1 MKIMD
6 IEAYNYKTEP
16 YKHQR
21 ETLERSAHKSLY
33 ALFLEMGLGKSKILL
48 DNAGFLFEE
57 GKISGLLIV
66 SPKGNLRNW
75 DVHEVSKHLPDH
87 IERNVLVWQPNH
99 TKQWLKA
106 YKEMVEQD
114 SDGVLNIFLVNVEA
128 FATTKACKFV
138 EDFMVTHDVMMAID
152 ESTTI
157 KNPKAKRTKHLI
169 KLAPLADYRRILT
182 GFPITKAPLDLY
194 SQCYF
199 LSPNLLG
206 FSSYY
211 AFSAR
216 YAITQAR
223 RMGAHSFQQI
233 VGFQRLEELQ
243 ESIKDFSIRKTKDQC
258 LDLPPKVYT
267 KRYVELTAEQKKAYG
282 TMKQKA
288 LMVLDNEVF
297 STMNVLTQIMRL
309 QQVVAGS
316 LRNESGETIVLKN
329 NRVQA
334 VLDLLEE
341 TSGKAVIFAVFQT
354 DIQELEKAIANKYG
368 EKSVASYYGKTPQD
382 ERQKIIDRFQDPESE
397 LRYFISNPQTGG
409 RGITLTEGSTMIFYS
424 NSYDLELRVQA
435 EDRIHRIG
443 QDKSCTYVDLV
454 SKDTVDEKILQNLL
468 SKVKISNEV
477 LGEVRNWFK

>member
-1 MKIMD
+1 MEIT
-6 IEAYNYKTEP
+6 NYEFKSEP
-16 YKHQR
+16 YQHQL
-21 ETLERSAHKSLY
+21 ETLQESYHRNLF

-48 DNAGFLFEE
+48 DNAGILFEE

-75 DVHEVSKHLPDH
+75 DVNEVNKHLPDR
-87 IERNVLVWQPNH
+87 IKRNVLVWQPNH
-99 TKQWLKA
+99 TQKWLHDFKT
-106 YKEMVEQD
+106 MVNEPSEGQ
-114 SDGVLNIFLVNVEA
+114 LNIFLVNVEA
-128 FATTKACKFV
+128 FATVKACKFV
-138 EDFMVTHDVMMAID
+138 EEFMVTHDVMMAVD

-206 FSSYY
+206 FSSFY
-211 AFSAR
+211 AFQAR
-216 YAITQAR
+216 YAITERKQ
-223 RMGAHSFQQI
+223 MGRHAFQQI
-233 VGFQRLEELQ
+233 VGFQKLEELQ
-243 ESIKDFSIRKTKDQC
+243 QSIKDFSIRKIKDEC
-258 LDLPPKVYT
+258 LDLPEKVYV
-267 KRYVELTAEQKKAYG
+267 RRHIELTPEQQSVYR
-282 TMKQKA
+282 TMKREA
-288 LMVLDNEVF
+288 LMVLGEELF
-297 STMNVLTQIMRL
+297 STMNVLTQLMRL

-316 LRNESGETIVLKN
+316 LRSPETGETIILKN

-341 TSGKAVIFAVFQT
+341 TSGKVVIFAVFQT
-354 DIQELEKAIANKYG
+354 DIQELERAIT
-368 EKSVASYYGKTPQD
+368 EKFGQGSVSSYYGKTPQD
-382 ERQKIIDRFQDPESE
+382 ERQNIIEKFQDPDSE
-397 LRYFISNPQTGG
+397 LRYFVSNPQTGG
-409 RGITLTEGSTMIFYS
+409 RGITLTEASTMIFYS

-443 QDKSCTYVDLV
+443 QERSCTYVDLV
-454 SKDTVDEKILQNLL
+454 SQGTVDEQILKNLL

-477 LGEVRNWFK
+477 LGEVRRWFQ

>member
-16 YKHQR
+16 YDHQR
-21 ETLERSAHKSLY
+21 ETLAKSAHKSLY

-48 DNAGFLFEE
+48 DNAGLLFEQ
-57 GKISGLLIV
+57 GKITGLLIV

-75 DVHEVSKHLPDH
+75 DVHEVNKHLPDH
-87 IERNVLVWQPNH
+87 IQRNVLVWQPNH
-99 TKQWLKA
+99 TKQWLSD
-106 YKEMVEQD
+106 YKEMVEGD
-114 SDGVLNIFLVNVEA
+114 SDGILNIFLVNVEA
-128 FATTKACKFV
+128 FATVKACKFV
-138 EDFMVTHDVMMAID
+138 EDFMVVHDVMMAID

-223 RMGAHSFQQI
+223 RMGSHSFQQI

-267 KRYVELTAEQKKAYG
+267 KRYVELTDEQKKAYG

-288 LMVLDNEVF
+288 LMVLENEVF

-316 LRNESGETIVLKN
+316 LRNENGETIVLRN
-329 NRVQA
+329 NRVRT

-341 TSGKAVIFAVFQT
+341 TSDKAVIFAVFQT
-354 DIQELEKAIANKYG
+354 DIQQLEKAIAEKFG
-368 EKSVASYYGKTPQD
+368 EGSVASYYGKTPQD
-382 ERQKIIDRFQDPESE
+382 ERQRIIDRFQDPESE

-409 RGITLTEGSTMIFYS
+409 RGITLTEAGTMIFYS

-443 QDKSCTYVDLV
+443 QDKSCTYIDLV
-454 SKDTVDEKILQNLL
+454 SENTVDEKILQNLL

-477 LGEVRNWFK
+477 LGEIRNWFK

>member
-6 IEAYNYKTEP
+6 IETYNYKTEP

-21 ETLERSAHKSLY
+21 ETLAKSAHKNLY

-48 DNAGFLFEE
+48 DNAAILFDQE
-57 GKISGLLIV
+57 KISGLLIV

-75 DVHEVSKHLPDH
+75 DVHEVNKHLPDH
-87 IERNVLVWQPNH
+87 IQRNVLVWQPNH
-99 TKQWLKA
+99 TKQWLKD
-106 YKEMVEQD
+106 YKEMVEGD
-114 SDGVLNIFLVNVEA
+114 SDGILNIFLVNVEA
-128 FATTKACKFV
+128 FATVKACKFV
-138 EDFMVTHDVMMAID
+138 EEFLVTHDAMMAID

-223 RMGAHSFQQI
+223 RMGSHSFQQVI
-233 VGFQRLEELQ
+233 GFQRLEELQ

-258 LDLPPKVYT
+258 LDLPAKVYT
-267 KRYVELTAEQKKAYG
+267 KRLVELTDEQKKAYA

-288 LMVLDNEVF
+288 LMVLENEVF
-297 STMNVLTQIMRL
+297 TTVNVLTQIMRL
-309 QQVVAGS
+309 QQIVAGS
-316 LRNESGETIVLKN
+316 LRNEDGETIVLKN
-329 NRVQA
+329 NRVRT

-341 TSGKAVIFAVFQT
+341 TSGKVVIFAMFQT
-354 DIQELEKAIANKYG
+354 DIQQLEKAIADKFG
-368 EKSVASYYGKTPQD
+368 ENSVASYYGKTPQD
-382 ERQKIIDRFQDPESE
+382 ERQRIIDKFQDSESE

-409 RGITLTEGSTMIFYS
+409 RGITLTEASTMIFYS

-443 QDKSCTYVDLV
+443 QEKSCTYIDLV
-454 SKDTVDEKILQNLL
+454 SENTVDEKILQNLL
-468 SKVKISNEV
+468 SKVKISNEI
-477 LGEVRNWFK
+477 LGEIRNWFN

>member
-1 MKIMD
+1 MEIT
-6 IEAYNYKTEP
+6 NYEFKSEP
-16 YKHQR
+16 YQHQL
-21 ETLERSAHKSLY
+21 ETLQESYHRNLF

-48 DNAGFLFEE
+48 DNAGILFEE

-75 DVHEVSKHLPDH
+75 DVNEVNKHLPDR
-87 IERNVLVWQPNH
+87 IKRNVLVWQPNH
-99 TKQWLKA
+99 TQKWLHDFKT
-106 YKEMVEQD
+106 MVNEPSEGQ
-114 SDGVLNIFLVNVEA
+114 LNIFLVNVEA
-128 FATTKACKFV
+128 FATVKACKFV
-138 EDFMVTHDVMMAID
+138 EEFMVTHDVMMAVD

-206 FSSYY
+206 FSSFY
-211 AFSAR
+211 AFQAR
-216 YAITQAR
+216 YAITERKQ
-223 RMGAHSFQQI
+223 MGRHAFQQI
-233 VGFQRLEELQ
+233 VGFQKLEELQ
-243 ESIKDFSIRKTKDQC
+243 QSIKDFSIRKIKDEC
-258 LDLPPKVYT
+258 LDLPEKVYV
-267 KRYVELTAEQKKAYG
+267 RRHIELTPEQQSVYR
-282 TMKQKA
+282 TMKREA
-288 LMVLDNEVF
+288 LMVLGEELF
-297 STMNVLTQIMRL
+297 STMNVLTQLMRL

-316 LRNESGETIVLKN
+316 LRSPETGETIILKN

-341 TSGKAVIFAVFQT
+341 TSGKVVIFAVFQT
-354 DIQELEKAIANKYG
+354 DIQELERAIT
-368 EKSVASYYGKTPQD
+368 EKFGQGSVASYYGKTPQD
-382 ERQKIIDRFQDPESE
+382 ERQNIIEKFQDPDSE
-397 LRYFISNPQTGG
+397 LRYFVSNPQTGG
-409 RGITLTEGSTMIFYS
+409 RGITLTEASTMIFYS

-443 QDKSCTYVDLV
+443 QERSCTYVDLV
-454 SKDTVDEKILQNLL
+454 SQGTVDEQILKNLL

-477 LGEVRNWFK
+477 LGEVRRWFQ

>member
-1 MKIMD
+1 MKLN
-6 IEAYNYKTEP
+6 NYEFKSEP
-16 YKHQR
+16 YQHQLD
-21 ETLERSAHKSLY
+21 TLKSSSHRNLF

-48 DNAGFLFEE
+48 DNAGMLFEE

-66 SPKGNLRNW
+66 SPKGNLSNW
-75 DVHEVSKHLPDH
+75 DVHEISKHLPER
-87 IERNVLVWQPNH
+87 IERNVVVWQPNH
-99 TKQWLKA
+99 TQKWAYEFEKMVKQDNNGA
-106 YKEMVEQD
+106 
-114 SDGVLNIFLVNVEA
+114 LNILLVNVEA
-128 FATTKACKFV
+128 FATVKACKFV
-138 EDFMVTHDVMMAID
+138 EEFLVTHDAMMAID

-206 FSSYY
+206 FSSFY
-211 AFSAR
+211 AFQAR
-216 YAITQAR
+216 YAITHNKH
-223 RMGAHSFQQI
+223 MGRHSFQQI
-233 VGFQRLEELQ
+233 VGFQKLEELQ
-243 ESIKDFSIRKTKDQC
+243 ESIKDFSIRKIKDEC

-267 KRYVELTAEQKKAYG
+267 RRLVELTDEQQKAYG
-282 TMKQKA
+282 TMKREA
-288 LMVLDNEVF
+288 LMVLNDELF
-297 STMNVLTQIMRL
+297 STMNMLTQLMRL

-316 LRNESGETIVLKN
+316 LRNEEGETIVLKN

-341 TSGKAVIFAVFQT
+341 TSGKVVIFAVFRT
-354 DIQELEKAIANKYG
+354 DIEELEKAIANKFG
-368 EKSVASYYGKTPQD
+368 TGSVASYYGKTPQD
-382 ERQKIIDRFQDPESE
+382 ERQKIIDKFQEPESE
-397 LRYFISNPQTGG
+397 LRYFVSNPQTGG
-409 RGITLTEGSTMIFYS
+409 RGITLTGASTMIFYS

-443 QDKSCTYVDLV
+443 QEHSCTYVDLV
-454 SKDTVDEKILQNLL
+454 SEGTVDEQILKNLL

-477 LGEVRNWFK
+477 LGEVRNWFE

>member
-1 MKIMD
+1 MD
-6 IEAYNYKTEP
+6 IETYNYKTEP

-21 ETLERSAHKSLY
+21 ETLAKSAHKNLY

-48 DNAGFLFEE
+48 DNAAILFDQE
-57 GKISGLLIV
+57 KISGLLIV

-75 DVHEVSKHLPDH
+75 DVHEVNKHLPDH
-87 IERNVLVWQPNH
+87 IQRNVLVWQPNH
-99 TKQWLKA
+99 TKQWLKD
-106 YKEMVEQD
+106 YKEMVEGD
-114 SDGVLNIFLVNVEA
+114 SDGILNIFLVNVEA
-128 FATTKACKFV
+128 FATVKACKFV
-138 EDFMVTHDVMMAID
+138 EEFLVTHDAMMAID

-223 RMGAHSFQQI
+223 RMGSHSSQQVI
-233 VGFQRLEELQ
+233 GFQRLEELQ

-258 LDLPPKVYT
+258 LDLPAKVYT
-267 KRYVELTAEQKKAYG
+267 KRLVELTDEQKKAYA

-288 LMVLDNEVF
+288 LMVLENEVF
-297 STMNVLTQIMRL
+297 TTVNVLTQIMRL
-309 QQVVAGS
+309 QQIVAGS
-316 LRNESGETIVLKN
+316 LRNEDGETIVLKN
-329 NRVQA
+329 NRVRT

-341 TSGKAVIFAVFQT
+341 TSGKVVIFAMFQT
-354 DIQELEKAIANKYG
+354 DIQQLEKAIADKFG
-368 EKSVASYYGKTPQD
+368 ENSVASYYGKTPQD
-382 ERQKIIDRFQDPESE
+382 ERQRIIDKFQDSESE

-409 RGITLTEGSTMIFYS
+409 RGITLTEASTMIFYS

-443 QDKSCTYVDLV
+443 QEKSCTYIDLV
-454 SKDTVDEKILQNLL
+454 SENTVDEKILQNLL
-468 SKVKISNEV
+468 SKVKISNEI
-477 LGEVRNWFK
+477 LGEIRNWFN

>member
-6 IEAYNYKTEP
+6 IETYNYKTDP

-21 ETLERSAHKSLY
+21 ETLAKSAHKNLY

-48 DNAGFLFEE
+48 DNAAILFDQE
-57 GKISGLLIV
+57 KISGLLIV

-75 DVHEVSKHLPDH
+75 DVHEVNKHLPDH
-87 IERNVLVWQPNH
+87 IQRNVLVWQPNH
-99 TKQWLKA
+99 TKQWLKD
-106 YKEMVEQD
+106 YKEMVEGD
-114 SDGVLNIFLVNVEA
+114 SDGILNIFLVNVEA
-128 FATTKACKFV
+128 FATVKACKFV
-138 EDFMVTHDVMMAID
+138 EEFLVTHDAMMAID

-216 YAITQAR
+216 FAITQAR
-223 RMGAHSFQQI
+223 RMGSHSFQQI

-258 LDLPPKVYT
+258 LDLPAKVYT
-267 KRYVELTAEQKKAYG
+267 KRYVELTDEQKKAYG

-288 LMVLDNEVF
+288 LMVLENEVF

-316 LRNESGETIVLKN
+316 LRNEDGETIVLKN
-329 NRVQA
+329 NRIKT

-341 TSGKAVIFAVFQT
+341 TSGKVVIFAVFQT
-354 DIQELEKAIANKYG
+354 DIEQLQKAIADKFG
-368 EKSVASYYGKTPQD
+368 ERSVASYYGKTPQD

-409 RGITLTEGSTMIFYS
+409 RGITLTEASTMIFYS

-443 QDKSCTYVDLV
+443 QNKSCTYIDLV
-454 SKDTVDEKILQNLL
+454 SKNTVDERILQNLL

-477 LGEVRNWFK
+477 LGEIRNWFK

>member
-1 MKIMD
+1 MEIT
-6 IEAYNYKTEP
+6 NYEFKSEP
-16 YKHQR
+16 YQHQL
-21 ETLERSAHKSLY
+21 ETLQESYHRNLF

-48 DNAGFLFEE
+48 DNAGILFEE

-75 DVHEVSKHLPDH
+75 DINEVNKHLPDR

-99 TKQWLKA
+99 TQKWLHDFKT
-106 YKEMVEQD
+106 MVNEPSEGQ
-114 SDGVLNIFLVNVEA
+114 LNIFLVNVEA
-128 FATTKACKFV
+128 FATVKACKFV
-138 EDFMVTHDVMMAID
+138 EEFMVTHDVMMAVD

-206 FSSYY
+206 FSSFY
-211 AFSAR
+211 AFQAR
-216 YAITQAR
+216 YAITERKQ
-223 RMGAHSFQQI
+223 MGRHAFQQI
-233 VGFQRLEELQ
+233 VGFQKLEELQ
-243 ESIKDFSIRKTKDQC
+243 QSIKDFSIRKIKDEC
-258 LDLPPKVYT
+258 LDLPEKVYV
-267 KRYVELTAEQKKAYG
+267 RRHIELTPEQQSVYRS
-282 TMKQKA
+282 MKREA
-288 LMVLDNEVF
+288 LMVLGEELF
-297 STMNVLTQIMRL
+297 STMNVLTQLMRL

-316 LRNESGETIVLKN
+316 LRSPETGETIILKN

-341 TSGKAVIFAVFQT
+341 TSGKVVIFAVFQT
-354 DIQELEKAIANKYG
+354 DIQELERAIT
-368 EKSVASYYGKTPQD
+368 EKFGQGSVASYYGKTPQD
-382 ERQKIIDRFQDPESE
+382 ERQNIIEKFQDPDSE
-397 LRYFISNPQTGG
+397 LRYFVSNPQTGG
-409 RGITLTEGSTMIFYS
+409 RGITLTEASTMIFYS

-443 QDKSCTYVDLV
+443 QERSCTYVDLV
-454 SKDTVDEKILQNLL
+454 SQGTVDEQILKNLL

-477 LGEVRNWFK
+477 LGEVRRWFQ

>member
-1 MKIMD
+1 MD
-6 IEAYNYKTEP
+6 IEAYNFKTEP

-21 ETLERSAHKSLY
+21 ETLAKSAHKNLY

-48 DNAGFLFEE
+48 DNAAILFDQE
-57 GKISGLLIV
+57 KISGLLIV

-75 DVHEVSKHLPDH
+75 DVHEVNKHLPDH
-87 IERNVLVWQPNH
+87 IQRNVLVWQPNH
-99 TKQWLKA
+99 TKQWLKD
-106 YKEMVEQD
+106 YKEMVEGD
-114 SDGVLNIFLVNVEA
+114 SDGILNIFLVNVEA
-128 FATTKACKFV
+128 FATVKACKFV
-138 EDFMVTHDVMMAID
+138 EEFLVTHDAMMAID

-223 RMGAHSFQQI
+223 RMGSHSFQQI

-258 LDLPPKVYT
+258 LDLPAKVYT
-267 KRYVELTAEQKKAYG
+267 KRLVELTDEQKKAYA

-288 LMVLDNEVF
+288 LMVLENEVF
-297 STMNVLTQIMRL
+297 TTVNVLTQIMRL
-309 QQVVAGS
+309 QQIVAGS
-316 LRNESGETIVLKN
+316 LRNEDGETIVLKN
-329 NRVQA
+329 NRVRT

-341 TSGKAVIFAVFQT
+341 TSGKVVIFAMFQT
-354 DIQELEKAIANKYG
+354 DIQQLEKAIADKFG
-368 EKSVASYYGKTPQD
+368 ENSVASYYGKTPQD
-382 ERQKIIDRFQDPESE
+382 ERQRIIDKFQDSESE

-409 RGITLTEGSTMIFYS
+409 RGITLTEASTMIFYS

-443 QDKSCTYVDLV
+443 QEKSCTYIDLV
-454 SKDTVDEKILQNLL
+454 SENTVDEKILQNLL
-468 SKVKISNEV
+468 SKVKISNEI
-477 LGEVRNWFK
+477 LGEIRNWFN

>member
-1 MKIMD
+1 MD
-6 IEAYNYKTEP
+6 IETYNYKTEP

-21 ETLERSAHKSLY
+21 ETLAKSAHKNLY

-48 DNAGFLFEE
+48 DNAAILFDQE
-57 GKISGLLIV
+57 KISGLLIV

-75 DVHEVSKHLPDH
+75 DVHEVNKHLPDH
-87 IERNVLVWQPNH
+87 IQRNVLVWQPNH
-99 TKQWLKA
+99 TKQWLKD
-106 YKEMVEQD
+106 YKEMVEGD
-114 SDGVLNIFLVNVEA
+114 SDGILNIFLVNVEA
-128 FATTKACKFV
+128 FATVKACKFV
-138 EDFMVTHDVMMAID
+138 EEFLVTHDAMMAID

-223 RMGAHSFQQI
+223 RMGSHSFQQI
-233 VGFQRLEELQ
+233 IGFQRLEELQ

-258 LDLPPKVYT
+258 LDLPAKVYT
-267 KRYVELTAEQKKAYG
+267 KRLVELTDEQKKAYA

-288 LMVLDNEVF
+288 LMVLENEVF
-297 STMNVLTQIMRL
+297 TTVNVLTQIMRL
-309 QQVVAGS
+309 QQIVAGS
-316 LRNESGETIVLKN
+316 LRNEDGETIVLKN
-329 NRVQA
+329 NRVRT

-341 TSGKAVIFAVFQT
+341 TSGKVVIFAMFQT
-354 DIQELEKAIANKYG
+354 DIQQLEKAIADKFG
-368 EKSVASYYGKTPQD
+368 ENSVASYYGKTPQD
-382 ERQKIIDRFQDPESE
+382 ERQRIIDKFQDSESE

-409 RGITLTEGSTMIFYS
+409 RGITLTEASTMIFYS

-443 QDKSCTYVDLV
+443 QEKSCTYIDLV
-454 SKDTVDEKILQNLL
+454 SENTVDEKILQNLL
-468 SKVKISNEV
+468 SKVKISNEI
-477 LGEVRNWFK
+477 LGEIRNWFN